1 MPVINTNVAAIKAR
15 SNFDR
20 VQREMEQSIARLSS
34 GKRINRAHD
43 DAAGLAISGRL
54 DSQVRG
60 LSMQLKNNKDGQA
73 MVDTMEGAMQE
84 ITGILQRMRE
94 LAVQASSGIA
104 TAADRGYLDTEME
117 ALADEIQAI
126 SVNTKFN
133 ETVLFTGATF
143 SFFADINI
151 TGTAIITTTLGME
164 TSTLSVEAADVEVGT
179 VAGAIAAIVDI
190 DNAISTLADKRA
202 IMGSISNRMNHVIDN
217 LTNVSQNQA
226 ASRARVLD
234 ADFALESSR
243 LAKAQVL
250 QQSAMN
256 MIAQASRTMQNV
268 LVLFQG

>member
-15 SNFDR
+15 SNFER
-20 VQREMEQSIARLSS
+20 VQREMDQSIARLSS
-34 GKRINRAHD
+34 GKRINTASD
-43 DAAGLAISGRL
+43 DAGGLAISGRL
-54 DSQVRG
+54 ESQVRG

-73 MVDTMEGAMQE
+73 MVDTMEGSMQE

-104 TAADRGYLDTEME
+104 TTADRGYLDTEME

-217 LTNVSQNQA
+217 LTNVIANTTAAQSRIQDTDYAVETTALTRATILQQA
-226 ASRARVLD
+226 ATS
-234 ADFALESSR
+234 
-243 LAKAQVL
+243 
-250 QQSAMN
+250 
-256 MIAQASRTMQNV
+256 MIAQANANKNSILS
-268 LVLFQG
+268 LVQ